1 MYEDVF
7 RMIVLSAAPEKKFRS
22 GSYLQQR
29 FKRSKGEM
37 MGKQHLRILIALI
50 GVAASGIAVKGQ
62 AIDRLVVKVPYE
74 FVVDGKILPA
84 GTYKVDRASGI
95 DDWVLIFSNLEK
107 STSLIVTPS
116 TVDSKA
122 SEQAS
127 VSFERIGGQLFLSKI
142 ETADHAFTIPVSRAE
157 IIEASAQSQGGTSA
171 AGGSA
176 GSH

>member
-1 MYEDVF
+1 
-7 RMIVLSAAPEKKFRS
+7 
-22 GSYLQQR
+22 
-29 FKRSKGEM
+29 M
-37 MGKQHLRILIALI
+37 MGKQYLRILIALI
-50 GVAASGIAVKGQ
+50 GVAASGMAVKGQ

-84 GTYKVDRASGI
+84 GTYRLDRASGT
-95 DDWVLIFSNLEK
+95 DDRVLIFSNLEK

-142 ETADHAFTIPVSRAE
+142 ETADHVFTIPVSHAE
-157 IIEASAQSQGGTSA
+157 IMEASAQSQGGTSA